1 MIECDVDLKE
11 KNYDTS
17 SYGRVCD
24 PDPILLSIIC
34 FYVKSFLEQTTVL
47 ANGLINEWMLIL
59 ESMTRV
65 EQMKRML
72 RVQEEDQD
80 LSELMSL
87 NNYLNEHIEVNASL
101 HHHF

>member
-1 MIECDVDLKE
+1 MSEWNVDLKE
-11 KNYDTS
+11 KKYDTS

-24 PDPILLSIIC
+24 PDMILLGVIC

-47 ANGLINEWMLIL
+47 ANGWINEWILIL

-65 EQMKRML
+65 EQMKRIL
-72 RVQEEDQD
+72 RVQDEDQD

-87 NNYLNEHIEVNASL
+87 NNYLNEHIEAYS
-101 HHHF
+101 